1 HDWLPNEDRH
11 YDLLKQLLYILTI
24 SADGAVPI
32 AYRTA
37 DGNTPEDR
45 THIPTWNEL
54 VRLVG
59 TPSSVYV
66 AHPKLCSSD
75 AMRHIDAN
83 HGRFVIVICEGAK
96 RTPSSRTG
104 SRPTCPPGRRRT
116 ADPVLASEIPT
127 RCGGPSRHRF
137 PPPTATG

>member
-1 HDWLPNEDRH
+1 
-11 YDLLKQLLYILTI
+11 LKQLLYILTI

-37 DGNTPEDR
+37 DGNTPDDR
-45 THIPTWNEL
+45 THIPTFDEL

-59 TPSSVYV
+59 TPSFLYADST
-66 AHPKLCSSD
+66 LCSSD

-83 HGRFVIVICEGAK
+83 GDRFVTDVPHGRK

-104 SRPTCPPGRRRT
+104 SRPMCPPERRRT
-116 ADPVLASEIPT
+116 ADPVLASKIPT
-127 RCGGPSRHRF
+127 GCGGPSRHRF